1 VTILVMMRRNKQKIF
16 NKHAMMFKSPLAAN
30 NDRHMMRDLT
40 PLNHSAT
47 VGNGKNIYGESDHE
61 ESSSIY
67 HEPYR

>member
-1 VTILVMMRRNKQKIF
+1 
-16 NKHAMMFKSPLAAN
+16 
-30 NDRHMMRDLT
+30 MMRDLT